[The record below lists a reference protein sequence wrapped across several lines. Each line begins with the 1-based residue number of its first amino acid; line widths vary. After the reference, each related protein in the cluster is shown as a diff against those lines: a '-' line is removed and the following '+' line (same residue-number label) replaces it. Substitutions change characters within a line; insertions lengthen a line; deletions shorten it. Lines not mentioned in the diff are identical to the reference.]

1 MGDDVISK
9 RNRKSV
15 EAAVEH
21 FVGNRHLFEN
31 FAQALMA
38 YFRND
43 AGLARC
49 TQFLKYRVK
58 DPGHLREKL
67 IRKAAQGDVID
78 ETTLFDR
85 ITDLAGIRII
95 HLHTDQVA
103 RHSFGNPGHPCRATT
118 SPCGRADRE
127 LLGYR
132 VREPIQGIWNRDSVQ
147 GDDVHDDTLRD
158 SGEPTYQSHVRGS
171 SSDLD
176 GRSVG

>member
-95 HLHTDQVA
+95 HLHTDQCTTFIWQSRASLQSNNFALWKGA
-103 RHSFGNPGHPCRATT
+103 RIR
-118 SPCGRADRE
+118 
-127 LLGYR
+127 
-132 VREPIQGIWNRDSVQ
+132 
-147 GDDVHDDTLRD
+147 
-158 SGEPTYQSHVRGS
+158 
-171 SSDLD
+171 
-176 GRSVG
+176 

>member
-95 HLHTDQVA
+95 HLHTDQVRDIHLA
-103 RHSFGNPGHPCRATT
+103 
-118 SPCGRADRE
+118 
-127 LLGYR
+127 
-132 VREPIQGIWNRDSVQ
+132 IQGILAEQ
-147 GDDVHDDTLRD
+147 QLRLVE
-158 SGEPTYQSHVRGS
+158 GCSHKMM
-171 SSDLD
+171 
-176 GRSVG
+176 